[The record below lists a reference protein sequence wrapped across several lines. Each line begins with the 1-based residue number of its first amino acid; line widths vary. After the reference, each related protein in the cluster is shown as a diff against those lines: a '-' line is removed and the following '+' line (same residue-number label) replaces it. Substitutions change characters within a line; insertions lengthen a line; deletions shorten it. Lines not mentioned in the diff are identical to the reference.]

1 MSVSSLLDFPEDAL
15 SNLLY
20 FLPQDSLLNLALTNF
35 HFYEPCLKRLYQRLV
50 IQTDPALRS
59 NSLAPSDYRRDDF
72 LESSAS
78 VVAGF
83 SNIERPKSAHWKMV
97 EARVRT
103 LSSSIQ
109 VNPQL
114 AQYIESIEVE
124 GTFNRDV
131 ENAIHELLLILSTV
145 PVDIKKIYISDQA
158 LRKRLDFVNL
168 SKKFP
173 SLTTICVD
181 SLEEFPAL
189 ETFPNLNEIVIADVL
204 GDSTMDANHI
214 QVLTNIEHLLVRST
228 AEVSD
233 TFFKSLWSLYKQ
245 QPFMLSKLKT
255 FTAYHSYENQH
266 KYPYI
271 DFSGLENFQIS
282 LGCNDVGECDS
293 DCLENCLTQF
303 HFTQLK
309 RLAVIQNSDP
319 IHNNHRYSEIW
330 DLAVFNF
337 VKQVVENSDTLIYL
351 SIRHNVPADGVI
363 DDGFEGNYL
372 RKVKLYTNL
381 LPNLL
386 ATLQK
391 HVVNLMLPNLVAC
404 LSCYEQPMNTFMW
417 NGCKCPHCDK
427 YLTKLD
433 DYLLH
438 HRYYS
443 FEKQVFK
450 DVLTVQLMRTM
461 SEVLADRV
469 VYDLNYGDLF
479 QLRRPLRN
487 LNWNFHDSKFSIP
500 FRCLPVK
507 TYEIADFEDEKA
519 ELKESHE
526 RFFDAEE
533 HENDCQ
539 FLRKESFVP
548 DYSVVVSH
556 FLNDL
561 IRKMINLN
569 RGDAEDVLIG
579 QEGDENDGFTNLR
592 INKMLIN
599 GINFNFDHEING
611 TIFFK
616 NVYDEL
622 DDFDEEIN
630 YEI

>member
-1 MSVSSLLDFPEDAL
+1 MVSLLLEFPSDAL
-15 SNLLY
+15 NNILY
-20 FLPQDSLLNLALTNF
+20 FLPQDLLLNLALTNF

-59 NSLAPSDYRRDDF
+59 ASTVPAHYRRDDF
-72 LESSAS
+72 VESSAT
-78 VVAGF
+78 VIAGL
-83 SNIERPKSAHWKMV
+83 SDIERPRQAHLKMV

-103 LSSSIQ
+103 LFTSIQ

-114 AQYIESIEVE
+114 AQYIELIEIEGSFSKNVE
-124 GTFNRDV
+124 K
-131 ENAIHELLLILSTV
+131 AISELLQLLSTV
-145 PVDIKKIYISDQA
+145 PNETTKIYISDLG
-158 LRKRLDFVNL
+158 LRKRLGWIETSRL
-168 SKKFP
+168 FP

-181 SLEEFPAL
+181 SVLEIADL
-189 ETFPNLNEIVIADVL
+189 KDFPNLNEIVVADVEK
-204 GDSTMDANHI
+204 DPSMNARHV
-214 QVLTNIEHLLVRST
+214 QVLTKIEHLI
-228 AEVSD
+228 VSSEAD
-233 TFFKSLWSLYKQ
+233 VSNKFFDALWLLYKQ
-245 QPFMLSKLKT
+245 QPFVLNKLKT
-255 FTAYHSYENQH
+255 FTAYHCHEHQH
-266 KYPYI
+266 TYPYV
-271 DFSGLENFQIS
+271 DFLSLENFQIS
-282 LGCNDVGECDS
+282 LGCDDVGNCDL
-293 DCLENCLTQF
+293 DCLETCLSQF

-309 RLAVIQNSDP
+309 RLAVIQNSHH

-337 VKQVVENSDTLIYL
+337 VKLVVENSDTLIYL
-351 SIRHNVPADGVI
+351 SIRHNVPPDGVI
-363 DDGFEGNYL
+363 DDGFEGNYH

-417 NGCKCPHCDK
+417 NGCKCDHCDK
-427 YLTKLD
+427 YLEKLD
-433 DYLLH
+433 DYLLY

-443 FEKQVFK
+443 FGKQVYK
-450 DVLTVQLMRTM
+450 DVLTVQLMRAM

-469 VYDLNYGDLF
+469 VFDTNYGDLF

-487 LNWNFHDSKFSIP
+487 MNWNFHDSKFSIP

-507 TYEIADFEDEKA
+507 TYEMADFEDEKA

-599 GINFNFDHEING
+599 GINFNFDHELNG

-622 DDFDEEIN
+622 DDFDEDIK